1 MATSELKNNIGNL
14 DFVEE
19 LDSIKKFDKF
29 LKLSAFYSTSDVKM
43 RIAQIVYSL

>member
-19 LDSIKKFDKF
+19 LDSIKKIDKI
-29 LKLSAFYSTSDVKM
+29 LKLSAFYLSSDEKM
-43 RIAQIVYSL
+43 RIAQIVCSL